1 MCYQLTMCALWLFIG
16 EERPTGC
23 GGMAD
28 CGCAKRA
35 TAGAKATL
43 ETWPLD
49 FLVVLFGGP
58 AYGIG
63 SS

>member
-1 MCYQLTMCALWLFIG
+1 
-16 EERPTGC
+16 
-23 GGMAD
+23 MAD